1 MKRPGPGKLETLFG
15 SEKAGPR
22 ALKPPTLG
30 PPWPEEKS
38 TKAPPLVTQVKIPP
52 PNIVPHHKPPS
63 NQVSTNPPT
72 KIPKPPITPSPFHPN
87 QQDPKKSQKKRV
99 RKVLQ
104 ILYKVRALH
113 PQFRGKCDEK
123 NAKNRE
129 NSGQAQ
135 MHPTAITVM
144 KNFKKKREKKKKTA
158 LIRISDIFTEWLSI
172 FYDLWSLLPQSRI
185 SSLFL
190 LCLSPCWSV
199 LDFWKIK
206 L

>member
-1 MKRPGPGKLETLFG
+1 MSLTDYYTNYYNNFIPELFFEKIFTYYRNLLHCQVMKRPGPGKLETLFG

-104 ILYKVRALH
+104 VLYKVRALH

-144 KNFKKKREKKKKTA
+144 KNFKKKREEEKK
-158 LIRISDIFTEWLSI
+158 LHWLE
-172 FYDLWSLLPQSRI
+172 
-185 SSLFL
+185 
-190 LCLSPCWSV
+190 
-199 LDFWKIK
+199 
-206 L
+206 